1 MASPFSMQNLLASLP
16 GSPKPTGFDLTT
28 PYALDSMPKIGQPT
42 LQPPSQPMSNK
53 NQQLGLM
60 LYALGG
66 AMKGDKDFVGNTL
79 ALQQMQ
85 EGKRKQEEQKKAYEE
100 LLKKYE
106 KTNPQLA
113 DFGRLIGPENASEL
127 APFLITKSEKGT
139 TAGIT
144 DFQFYQNLKTPEE
157 KRNFLIASGRGSQS
171 PEVQE
176 SLRKAKSPGGVDITP
191 GQRKVDEAFGK
202 TLVDWKTGEKQQA
215 ESNIA
220 NLDNKL
226 SLLATG
232 KQNVSGSEFALIP
245 DVLKPI
251 VTPEATGFLDE
262 VSDIVFQSLRATLGA
277 QFTEEEGKRLIAAT
291 FNQNLPEELN
301 VPRLQRLSAKIKAIY
316 NSKQDAIDFYDQNG
330 TLQGYKEETSGF
342 SDILDSVLFDEFKNL
357 TDDQILDR
365 YKKAQTPEERQSIL
379 RYAQMLKDQEK

>member
-53 NQQLGLM
+53 NQKLGLM

-79 ALQQMQ
+79 TLQQMQ
-85 EGKRKQEEQKKAYEE
+85 ESKRKQEEQKKAYEE

-113 DFGRLIGPENASEL
+113 DFGRLVGYENASEL
-127 APFLITKSEKGT
+127 APFLVTKSEKGT
-139 TAGIT
+139 TAGIK
-144 DFQFYQNLKTPEE
+144 DFQFYQGLESDQE
-157 KRNFLIASGRGSQS
+157 KLDFLIASGRGSQS

-176 SLRKAKSPGGVDITP
+176 LLRKSKSPGGIDITP
-191 GQRKVDEAFGK
+191 GQKIVDDAFGK
-202 TLVDWKTGEKQQA
+202 TLVSWKTGEKQQA

-232 KQNVSGSEFALIP
+232 KQNVSGSEFAVIP

-251 VTPEATGFLDE
+251 VNPEAAGFLDE
-262 VSDIVFQSLRATLGA
+262 ISDIVFQSLRATLGA
-277 QFTEEEGKRLIAAT
+277 AFTEEEGKRLIAAT

-301 VPRLQRLSAKIKAIY
+301 LPRLQRLSAKIKAIY
-316 NSKQDAIDFYDQNG
+316 NSKENAIAYFDQYG

-357 TDDQILDR
+357 TEDQILDR

-379 RYAQMLKDQEK
+379 RYAEMLKAKEK

>member
-16 GSPKPTGFDLTT
+16 GSPKPTSFDLTT

-85 EGKRKQEEQKKAYEE
+85 ESKRKQEEQKKAYEE

-113 DFGRLIGPENASEL
+113 DFGRLVGYENASEL

-139 TAGIT
+139 TAGIK
-144 DFQFYQNLKTPEE
+144 DFQFYQDLKTPEE
-157 KRNFLIASGRGSQS
+157 KLDFLIASGRGSQS
-171 PEVQE
+171 PEVQGL
-176 SLRKAKSPGGVDITP
+176 LRKAKSPGGVDITP
-191 GQRKVDEAFGK
+191 GQKIVDDAFGK
-202 TLVDWKTGEKQQA
+202 TLVSWKTGEKQQA

-232 KQNVSGSEFALIP
+232 KQNVSGSEFAVIP

-251 VTPEATGFLDE
+251 VNPEAAGFLDE
-262 VSDIVFQSLRATLGA
+262 ISDIVFQSLRATLGA
-277 QFTEEEGKRLIAAT
+277 AFTEEEGKRLIAAT

-301 VPRLQRLSAKIKAIY
+301 LPRLQRLSAKIKAIY
-316 NSKQDAIDFYDQNG
+316 NSKENAITYFDQYG

-357 TDDQILDR
+357 TEDQILDR

-379 RYAQMLKDQEK
+379 RYAKMLKDQEK